1 MFVWSCLNNMVVGSI
16 VVLLAQTL
24 EKTCR
29 RPPVCLFFLHTLP
42 LWRSWHRSG
51 LWHFFVREGVC
62 YCGVGP
68 RAVAST
74 GGWTE
79 HLWLI
84 PNPASPLQPRT
95 GRKDLPEQ
103 AGQRP
108 GGPAQAAEELG
119 GSWERAGGGGGHLQ
133 GRGQH
138 QGTPPAALTMAVG
151 PVSQPHRQEASS
163 QTAPGSPAGSSFLQ
177 GQVSLSADL
186 LTATPE
192 AEGWFPGGWK
202 SSW

>member
-16 VVLLAQTL
+16 VLLLAQTL

-42 LWRSWHRSG
+42 LWRSWHLSG
-51 LWHFFVREGVC
+51 LWHFFVRKGVC

-103 AGQRP
+103 GGQRP
-108 GGPAQAAEELG
+108 GGPAQVAEGLG
-119 GSWERAGGGGGHLQ
+119 GQLGE
-133 GRGQH
+133 GRGQR
-138 QGTPPAALTMAVG
+138 GTCKGGDSTEAPRPQPSQWQWAQYHNPTGRRQAAKQRL
-151 PVSQPHRQEASS
+151 EA
-163 QTAPGSPAGSSFLQ
+163 Q
-177 GQVSLSADL
+177 
-186 LTATPE
+186 
-192 AEGWFPGGWK
+192 
-202 SSW
+202 